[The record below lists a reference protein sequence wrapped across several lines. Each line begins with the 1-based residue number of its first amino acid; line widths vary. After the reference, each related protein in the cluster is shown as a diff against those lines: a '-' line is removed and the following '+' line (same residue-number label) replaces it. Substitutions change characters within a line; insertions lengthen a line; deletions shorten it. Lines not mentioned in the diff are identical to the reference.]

1 MASMTHDKAKVYK
14 MMRDNRIRYYAM
26 ADYSDGA
33 ELDELI
39 KAIIDRTAKN
49 EALESETG
57 PFAAAGRVHGH
68 RPAVRRLRHGGGSD
82 RELS

>member
-1 MASMTHDKAKVYK
+1 

-49 EALESETG
+49 EALETSVYKGYKQDKIEK
-57 PFAAAGRVHGH
+57 PPMV
-68 RPAVRRLRHGGGSD
+68 
-82 RELS
+82 

>member
-1 MASMTHDKAKVYK
+1 

-49 EALESETG
+49 EALESKFLTVKMSRLELI
-57 PFAAAGRVHGH
+57 GRT
-68 RPAVRRLRHGGGSD
+68 AMIKKKRLNC
-82 RELS
+82 

>member
-1 MASMTHDKAKVYK
+1 

-26 ADYSDGA
+26 ADYLDGA

-49 EALESETG
+49 EALESK
-57 PFAAAGRVHGH
+57 FF
-68 RPAVRRLRHGGGSD
+68 
-82 RELS
+82 